1 VKEMDKMDPAEQIYN
16 AYKQLLSEGKVQK
29 AYRSIIQFM
38 VKLQIGLKTDYP
50 NFEVSGVYQGYMDMT
65 YFSFTPPAL
74 SALGLKI
81 AIVFL
86 HESFTFQVWLSAR
99 NRQLRGKFI
108 NLLRQLGW
116 NPAEISTTGPGIDS
130 VVENVLVSEPDFED
144 PLALSDQILA
154 GSLEFSSKIEAI
166 LSGKGSH

>member
-1 VKEMDKMDPAEQIYN
+1 
-16 AYKQLLSEGKVQK
+16 
-29 AYRSIIQFM
+29 
-38 VKLQIGLKTDYP
+38 
-50 NFEVSGVYQGYMDMT
+50 MT

-86 HESFTFQVWLSAR
+86 HKSFSFQVWLSAR
-99 NRQLRGKFI
+99 SRQLRGKFI

-116 NPAEISTTGPGIDS
+116 NLAEISTTGPGIDS